1 MEGRYIHIVADM
13 TDATNGSDNPISGG
27 SYSTYNTSICS
38 LGIMGTRYSRS
49 LPLQETIE
57 IEQGQ
62 IETITVPHI
71 ISDFLIG
78 TSLSINLR

>member
-13 TDATNGSDNPISGG
+13 TGATTLGDNPISAGL
-27 SYSTYNTSICS
+27 YTTYNTSICS